1 MNNICNTIHLL
12 FYSIMEEYYKI
23 QINKSLEIY
32 KHLQISIP
40 KNISLED
47 HLGGLAFSIIFIGSN
62 HRVKGISIS
71 TDCHGYCE
79 LALWDGNQITYED
92 DFGYMDVN
100 TVDSF
105 QELINEIQRV
115 YNLCTTNTTDE

>member
-1 MNNICNTIHLL
+1 
-12 FYSIMEEYYKI
+12 MEEYYKI

-32 KHLQISIP
+32 KQLQISIP

-47 HLGGLAFSIIFIGSN
+47 HLGGWAFSIIFIGSN
-62 HRVKGISIS
+62 HMVKGISIA
-71 TDCHGYCE
+71 TPPDRHGYCE

-92 DFGYMDVN
+92 DFGYWDIN